1 MRTALIIGTI
11 GLALAA
17 GTGNVSAQHRHYHN
31 HYNGGWGAPLVGGL
45 IVGGILGSMAATQ
58 PRYSYPPVV
67 VEPYPYQPVC
77 YRRRVGYDY
86 YGYPVYRTICE

>member
-1 MRTALIIGTI
+1 MRTILIVSAIALSL
-11 GLALAA
+11 GLSSSAD
-17 GTGNVSAQHRHYHN
+17 AQHRHYH
-31 HYNGGWGAPLVGGL
+31 HHGGGGNWAGPLVGGL
-45 IVGGILGSMAATQ
+45 IVGGMLGAMASQ
-58 PRYSYPPVV
+58 PRYYAPPPVV